1 MTQIDYTRAD
11 TSDGMVD
18 IRDLHDEIEADSL
31 ITTELVGVTETGAAF
46 ALIFD
51 TDPSAERGQCD
62 AVVAAHAGLPGY
74 QDTLVG
80 RVKRHRDA
88 VRMGQILAEYP
99 AASGNLFSCST
110 ASQDNW
116 SKLATLDGRGLVTY
130 PWVATTAD
138 ERGSYSIVDSA
149 DLTGMIGAVSAAV
162 LTERASAQVAI
173 DAVLAATSQA
183 DADAAAAAYQ
193 ADDSRGR

>member
-1 MTQIDYTRAD
+1 MDLHYTTAD
-11 TSDGMVD
+11 TSDGMVA
-18 IRDLHDEIEADSL
+18 IRVLHDEIVADSI
-31 ITTELVGVTETGAAF
+31 ITTALIGVTLRADDFLLTFGS
-46 ALIFD
+46 
-51 TDPSAERGQCD
+51 DPSQIERDQCD

-74 QDTLVG
+74 QDGLVG
-80 RVKRHRDA
+80 RIKRYRDG
-88 VRMGQILAEYP
+88 VRMDGISAEYP

-183 DADAAAAAYQ
+183 GADAAAAVYLT
-193 ADDSRGR
+193 S

>member
-1 MTQIDYTRAD
+1 MAQLTYTTAD
-11 TSDGMVD
+11 TSDGMVA
-18 IRDLHDEIEADSL
+18 IRDLHDQIEADPL
-31 ITTELVGVTETGAAF
+31 ITTALTGVTQRADDF
-46 ALIFD
+46 ALAFD
-51 TDPSAERGQCD
+51 TDPSQIERDQCD

-74 QDTLVG
+74 QDMLVG
-80 RVKRHRDA
+80 QIKRHRDG
-88 VRMGQILAEYP
+88 VRMERVRAEYP

-162 LTERASAQVAI
+162 LTERASAQGAI
-173 DAVLAATSQA
+173 DSVLAATSQA
-183 DADAAAAAYQ
+183 GADAAAAVYLT
-193 ADDSRGR
+193 S

>member
-1 MTQIDYTRAD
+1 MAQIDYTTAD

-18 IRDLHDEIEADSL
+18 IRDLHDQIVADSL
-31 ITTELVGVTETGAAF
+31 ITTELVGVNQTGASF

-51 TDPSAERGQCD
+51 ADPSAGERGQCD

-74 QDTLVG
+74 QDGLVG
-80 RVKRHRDA
+80 RIKRHRDA
-88 VRMGQILAEYP
+88 VRMDGISAEYP

-149 DLTGMIGAVSAAV
+149 DLTGMIGAVSSAV
-162 LTERASAQVAI
+162 LAERASAQVAI
-173 DAVLAATSQA
+173 DAVLASTSQA
-183 DADAAAAAYQ
+183 GADAAAAAYL
-193 ADDSRGR
+193 AS